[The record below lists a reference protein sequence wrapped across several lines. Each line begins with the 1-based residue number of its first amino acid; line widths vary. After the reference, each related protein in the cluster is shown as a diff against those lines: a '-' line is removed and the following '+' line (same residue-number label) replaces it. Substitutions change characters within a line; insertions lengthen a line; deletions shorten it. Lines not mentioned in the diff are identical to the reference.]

1 LPEEQIQR
9 QLTRTVVLICYK
21 NLHVLS
27 FCRNS
32 GGSIPAMLK
41 LLKIQF
47 KSKVGKKQS
56 DSRRAAMWVLDK
68 HTEIRKKNEEQKQKP
83 KVRPKII
90 IIAVVTLS
98 GKRKIYAH

>member
-1 LPEEQIQR
+1 
-9 QLTRTVVLICYK
+9 
-21 NLHVLS
+21 
-27 FCRNS
+27 
-32 GGSIPAMLK
+32 MLK

-68 HTEIRKKNEEQKQKP
+68 HTEMRKKIEEQKQKP
-83 KVRPKII
+83 KFRAKIFI
-90 IIAVVTLS
+90 TAVGTLS